1 MKEKK
6 VGMRWP
12 LTRLSH
18 RLVIK
23 LGMRWP
29 ITRLS
34 LANDTSV
41 VCPLCMYGY
50 ILPDSP
56 EGDGHVTGMYV
67 STGVP
72 VLLYMLLYMRA
83 HFNTRYICVS
93 SY

>member
-1 MKEKK
+1 
-6 VGMRWP
+6 
-12 LTRLSH
+12 
-18 RLVIK
+18 
-23 LGMRWP
+23 MRWP

-41 VCPLCMYGY
+41 ICPLCMYGY

-56 EGDGHVTGMYV
+56 EGDGHVTGIYV

-72 VLLYMLLYMRA
+72 CY
-83 HFNTRYICVS
+83 YICVLIVILAIFVS